1 MTDRIVGGC
10 KCGLVRYEGAWL
22 DAPMFRCH
30 CRDCQQLTGSGHSEM
45 VPLAIEG
52 FEIGDACKTYEMLG
66 GSGQPT
72 YSGFCPNCGSPLTRN
87 SARMNDR
94 IYVHASSLD
103 YPARYSPEKSIYSSA
118 AQDWDK
124 TAIIQE

>member
-1 MTDRIVGGC
+1 
-10 KCGLVRYEGAWL
+10 
-22 DAPMFRCH
+22 
-30 CRDCQQLTGSGHSEM
+30 M
-45 VPLAIEG
+45 VPLTIEG
-52 FEIGDACKTYEMLG
+52 FEIGDAYKTYEMLG

-72 YSGFCPNCGSPLTRN
+72 YSGFCPDCGSPLTRN

-103 YPARYSPEKSIYSSA
+103 DPASYSPEKSIYSSA
-118 AQDWDK
+118 AQNWDK